1 MFAPSTQGPQKIVIS
16 QSLADQM
23 LCDSRVH
30 PKQLPF
36 KEGCWSGIQDY
47 QSAKARAEAISGEP

>member
-1 MFAPSTQGPQKIVIS
+1 MSVPSTRGPQKIPIN

-30 PKQLPF
+30 LKQLPF
-36 KEGCWSGIQDY
+36 KEGY
-47 QSAKARAEAISGEP
+47 

>member
-1 MFAPSTQGPQKIVIS
+1 MSVPSTRGPQIVPTN

-30 PKQLPF
+30 PKQLLF
-36 KEGCWSGIQDY
+36 KEGY
-47 QSAKARAEAISGEP
+47 

>member
-1 MFAPSTQGPQKIVIS
+1 MFAPSTRGPQKIVIS

-23 LCDSRVH
+23 LCDSRAH

-36 KEGCWSGIQDY
+36 KEEC
-47 QSAKARAEAISGEP
+47 